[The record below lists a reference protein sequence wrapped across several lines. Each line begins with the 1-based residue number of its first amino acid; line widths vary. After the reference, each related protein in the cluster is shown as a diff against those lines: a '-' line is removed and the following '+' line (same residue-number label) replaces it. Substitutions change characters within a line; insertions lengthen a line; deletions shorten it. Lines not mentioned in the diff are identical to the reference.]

1 MKPDV
6 EKPKYNCKSRN
17 TIAKA
22 EIHLENAEIHL
33 QIVQMNLQWI
43 ENDESNL
50 KKNFSSFHP
59 KRSKNLNTR
68 SR

>member
-33 QIVQMNLQWI
+33 QIVQFDKYLNGEIGSL
-43 ENDESNL
+43 ELHD
-50 KKNFSSFHP
+50 KKNDKLYDNDF
-59 KRSKNLNTR
+59 
-68 SR
+68 